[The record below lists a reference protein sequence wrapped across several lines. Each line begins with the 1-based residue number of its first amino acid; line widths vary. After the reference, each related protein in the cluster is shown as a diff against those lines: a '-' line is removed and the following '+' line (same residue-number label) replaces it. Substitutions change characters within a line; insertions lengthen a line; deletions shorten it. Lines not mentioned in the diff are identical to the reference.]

1 MPQTRQHI
9 HGVRRPLRPPD
20 GDPGVWL
27 TQEGIERFLQAC
39 QAEDHV
45 DDTMQWYRRGL
56 NYLYDAL
63 PEDKTIRCGALERWR
78 EDLLRQGSAPGMIN
92 SFLSVNNL
100 YMDFVGRRKY
110 QLANQLKLENEPQP
124 ELMRAE
130 MENNVRQ
137 LVEQKYDRLLEQE
150 QIAIGWGEERLL

>member
-63 PEDKTIRCGALERWR
+63 PEDKTIRCGTLERWR
-78 EDLLRQGSAPGMIN
+78 EDLLRQGYAPGMIN

-130 MENNVRQ
+130 MENNVRL
-137 LVEQKYDRLLEQE
+137 LVEQMYERLLEQE